1 MRFLRTAP
9 YLLIG
14 AFAGWCV
21 VALRA
26 DLRPLP
32 LAPLATAWEAIAA
45 ATRRPAERLHKQ
57 DVFGTIA
64 PGRAADLLV
73 LSADPVAD
81 IRNIR
86 RIERVMARG
95 IVYEPDA
102 LLAGRS
108 SR

>member
-1 MRFLRTAP
+1 
-9 YLLIG
+9 
-14 AFAGWCV
+14 
-21 VALRA
+21 
-26 DLRPLP
+26 
-32 LAPLATAWEAIAA
+32 
-45 ATRRPAERLHKQ
+45 
-57 DVFGTIA
+57 VFGTIA

-73 LSADPVAD
+73 LSADPLAD